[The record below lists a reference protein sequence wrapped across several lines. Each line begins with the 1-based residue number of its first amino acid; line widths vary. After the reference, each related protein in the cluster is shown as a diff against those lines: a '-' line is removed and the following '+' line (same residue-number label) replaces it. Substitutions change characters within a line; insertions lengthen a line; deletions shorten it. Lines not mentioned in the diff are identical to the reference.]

1 LVSEL
6 TWNTYRNNLI
16 LEYEI
21 MKYDGDMGSPN
32 LFVHL
37 DDTIC
42 QQKVR
47 FIMDS
52 FKTQREKDWFT
63 PDAFLSLLRIRG
75 IESKAPGKYAEG
87 FYCRKVVL

>member
-1 LVSEL
+1 
-6 TWNTYRNNLI
+6 
-16 LEYEI
+16 
-21 MKYDGDMGSPN
+21 MKYDGDIGIPN

-37 DDTIC
+37 GDTIC
-42 QQKVR
+42 QKKIS
-47 FIMDS
+47 FIMDA